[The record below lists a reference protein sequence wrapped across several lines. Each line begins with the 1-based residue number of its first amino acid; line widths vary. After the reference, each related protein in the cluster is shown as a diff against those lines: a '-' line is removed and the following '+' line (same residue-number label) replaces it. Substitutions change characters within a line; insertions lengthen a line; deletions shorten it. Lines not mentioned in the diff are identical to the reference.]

1 MGMQN
6 SILFIIAAFVVGV
19 IITWIFLK
27 LIFAKNHVAKQEFEG
42 LDKRLQSL
50 SLEKGI
56 LDAGYAELKSKEEK
70 VQSELNGKLNEL
82 NHANKAIAGLTAAIE
97 FKQEKLD
104 TQTQEIENIGKK
116 FETEFKLLAGRILD
130 EKTVK
135 FNELQE
141 TSLKGILDPL
151 KENIKDFKK
160 EFGDKINKESEE
172 RISLREQ
179 IKHMMDLNRTLS
191 TQADNLTKALSNNV
205 KQQGDW
211 GEEILESILEYAGLQ
226 KDIQYF
232 VQQQS
237 QNHDGTTIRP
247 DIIVKYPDGR
257 SLVIDS
263 KVSLVHHSRYCAA
276 ETAEE
281 QALQLRQLVN
291 SLKQHIDGLSR
302 KDYQA
307 VTDALDFIMMFVP
320 NEAAYITSMQVEHE
334 LWQYAYKKRVMLISP
349 TNLIPAMKLVA
360 DMWQKDAIGKNALE
374 IADRAGKLYD
384 KLAGFVENF
393 EKIGGQIEK
402 ANNTWIDA
410 QRQLHKGKG
419 NLLSQA
425 EQMKRLQVK
434 TNKKLPEA
442 LIQEALLEDGI
453 DTNETTENGQ

>member
-1 MGMQN
+1 MQN
-6 SILFIIAAFVVGV
+6 SILLILVAFVVGA
-19 IITWIFLK
+19 IIAWIFVK
-27 LIFAKNHVAKQEFEG
+27 LIFAKKHVVKQVFED
-42 LDKRLQSL
+42 LDKRFQSL

-56 LDAGYAELKSKEEK
+56 LDAGYAELKKNEEK
-70 VQSELNGKLNEL
+70 IQAELGNKLNDIAE
-82 NHANKAIAGLTAAIE
+82 ANKAIAGLNAAME

-104 TQTQEIENIGKK
+104 TQKQDLEQIGQK
-116 FETEFKLLAGRILD
+116 FETEFKLLAGKILD

-135 FNELQE
+135 FTELQE
-141 TSLKGILDPL
+141 NSLKGILDPL
-151 KENIKDFKK
+151 KENIRDFKK
-160 EFGDKINKESEE
+160 EFGDKINKESDE

-179 IKHMMDLNRTLS
+179 IRHMMDLNRTLS

-237 QNHDGTTIRP
+237 QNHDGTIIRP

-276 ETAEE
+276 ETADE

-320 NEAAYITSMQVEHE
+320 NEAAYITAMQVEHE

-434 TNKKLPEA
+434 NTKRLPEV

-453 DTNETTENGQ
+453 DTEETLENEQ